1 MRNLLHVL
9 FTVVLCAPVAAQT
22 KSPHTVGPKTVF
34 EGKPA
39 TIRLAPHVTTTIRL
53 PEPINSVVVGDP
65 SMFQAEYSIN
75 ESLFVFT
82 RPTGSDPAQTD
93 LVISTVR
100 GRQFILLLRSRGVT
114 PDEMES
120 QVDLLVLCGASG
132 PNFIE
137 ETFPS
142 AVVSETVNVS
152 SVTNSSAIPTANGFT
167 TVGAIPDISLDEIL
181 DRQRHVRNVKLYGDH
196 IRVGVGQV
204 IESGSRL
211 MVPFSVMNSKSDPMA
226 LVPPQV
232 QLAGQSKSSSLHR
245 SRWETV
251 QQIPVETYQWTSRE
265 LKGGERTDGVVVFQ
279 RPGVKQ
285 STEGL
290 FLQIADSAAIDQPT
304 LAPINFRQTSLKE
317 KNRDE

>member
-1 MRNLLHVL
+1 
-9 FTVVLCAPVAAQT
+9 
-22 KSPHTVGPKTVF
+22 
-34 EGKPA
+34 
-39 TIRLAPHVTTTIRL
+39 VTTTIRL
-53 PEPINSVVVGDP
+53 PEPVNSVVVGDP
-65 SMFQAEYSIN
+65 SLFQAEYSIN

-82 RPTGSDPAQTD
+82 RPTGSDPGQTD
-93 LVISTVR
+93 VVISTVR

-120 QVDLLVLCGASG
+120 EVDLLVLCRASG

-142 AVVSETVNVS
+142 AVVSETVSVGNVAS
-152 SVTNSSAIPTANGFT
+152 SSTISTVNGST
-167 TVGAIPDISLDEIL
+167 TLGAIPDISLGEIL
-181 DRQRHVRNVKLYGDH
+181 DRQRQLSIVKPYGDH
-196 IRVGVGQV
+196 ILVGVGEV
-204 IESGSRL
+204 IERGSRFI
-211 MVPFSVMNSKSDPMA
+211 VSFSVINSKSDPVE

-251 QQIPVETYQWTSRE
+251 QQIPVETYQWTLRK
-265 LKGGERTDGVVVFQ
+265 LKSGERTDGVVVFQ
-279 RPGVKQ
+279 RPAVKQ

-304 LAPINFRQTSLKE
+304 LAPINFRQMPLKE
-317 KNRDE
+317 NKDE